1 MTWYGGPAGHRIRIY
16 RDYNERPWVIIFDE
30 LQVVFLDGKPLGSV
44 VRYPEERE
52 RTADAAKTTA
62 EALARARWPRHPK
75 TASSGQELD
84 RDRLV

>member
-16 RDYNERPWVIIFDE
+16 RDYNERPWVIVFDE

-62 EALARARWPRHPK
+62 EALARARYPDI
-75 TASSGQELD
+75 AIDE
-84 RDRLV
+84 RLTWHDLGAA